1 VNPWFSIAR
10 DAVRLGMEAQD
21 VITLRLTRLA
31 AGGTSGHAEA
41 HRMVTEKL
49 EAFATVQMAFALSLL
64 TGHQAPAIARRTIG
78 IYGKHVRAN
87 RRRLSRG

>member
-1 VNPWFSIAR
+1 MNPWFSIAR

-21 VITLRLTRLA
+21 VITLRLSRLA

-49 EAFATVQMAFALSLL
+49 DAFATVQMAFALSLL

-87 RRRLSRG
+87 RRRLSRE